1 MTAPGRVRGMSV
13 SPAGHVE
20 RLELGSGLESAG
32 AARRFTAASLVDI
45 CTEELVDVAMLL
57 VSELATNALRHAVP
71 PYALTLDIHL
81 PTIEIAVEDGLD
93 EEPIPRHPAIIDESG
108 RGLVLVAEL
117 SSAWGVRGLDPGK
130 STWFV
135 LDVDEPEMGVLRL
148 P

>member
-81 PTIEIAVEDGLD
+81 PRIEISVCAVVWTDFKTKSFQV
-93 EEPIPRHPAIIDESG
+93 PSG
-108 RGLVLVAEL
+108 HG
-117 SSAWGVRGLDPGK
+117 SVRL
-130 STWFV
+130 TIA
-135 LDVDEPEMGVLRL
+135 
-148 P
+148 